1 MRLKFEKSLFFTL
14 IFIIIFILT
23 YNILHY
29 TPLLGYDAEAHINY
43 VDHLSRYLPKKID
56 LPSDEET
63 REFFNPPLAYLVPSL
78 AQVICRNTIESFD
91 FLADCRPIYAKATQI
106 FQSILYLLTIFFNL
120 LLLKKF
126 NNQKS
131 IINVGYL
138 LLVSLLAANYRT
150 ISMIRGEPYILFFLS
165 LFLLLFFECSK
176 NKFIFDKKYVIAFGI
191 TIGLIGLSRQWGFLL
206 FPPLIILGFFNLVI
220 YKKDY
225 FKFVFSSLFI
235 GFLVSAWFY
244 INLFLQYGSFTAFN
258 KERLPFSFSNKPLN
272 FYIPESESLYY
283 LFYKPIRPHLNNQ
296 FITTLYSDLWGDY
309 WGYFSFTS
317 LYLDVGRNQM
327 LIGDYLAN
335 VNKISLLTTGIIIF
349 LYFKS
354 NRHFK
359 ESFLVRYL
367 NLTVVFSFIGF
378 LWFLLSYYE
387 STGDTIKA
395 TYFIHVFHL
404 IILMASIYL
413 QVLKN
418 SNRKFYNFVLI
429 LLSIIFV
436 LNFQTYLSHFPASFI
451 ENYRI

>member
-1 MRLKFEKSLFFTL
+1 
-14 IFIIIFILT
+14 
-23 YNILHY
+23 
-29 TPLLGYDAEAHINY
+29 
-43 VDHLSRYLPKKID
+43 
-56 LPSDEET
+56 
-63 REFFNPPLAYLVPSL
+63 
-78 AQVICRNTIESFD
+78 
-91 FLADCRPIYAKATQI
+91 
-106 FQSILYLLTIFFNL
+106 
-120 LLLKKF
+120 
-126 NNQKS
+126 
-131 IINVGYL
+131 
-138 LLVSLLAANYRT
+138 
-150 ISMIRGEPYILFFLS
+150 MIRGEPYILFFLS

-206 FPPLIILGFFNLVI
+206 FPPLIILGFFKLVI

-235 GFLVSAWFY
+235 GFLVSSWFY
-244 INLFLQYGSFTAFN
+244 INLFIQYGSFTAFN
-258 KERLPFSFSNKPLN
+258 KERLPFSFFNKPLN
-272 FYIPESESLYY
+272 FYIPDSESLYY

-317 LYLDVGRNQM
+317 LYLDIGRNQI

-359 ESFLVRYL
+359 ESFLVRYV
-367 NLTVVFSFIGF
+367 NLTVAFSFIGF

-404 IILMASIYL
+404 IILMAAVYL

-418 SNRKFYNFVLI
+418 SNRKFYNLVLI